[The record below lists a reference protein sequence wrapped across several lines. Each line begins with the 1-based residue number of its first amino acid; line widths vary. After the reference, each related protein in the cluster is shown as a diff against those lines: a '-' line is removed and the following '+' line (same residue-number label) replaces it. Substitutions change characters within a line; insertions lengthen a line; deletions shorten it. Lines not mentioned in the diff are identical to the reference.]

1 MKKYSIILTTY
12 PGRKY
17 GRKIGKEL
25 RKLGITSF
33 YCSLN
38 RWPQVFNDHPE
49 LNKDNC
55 VIVAR
60 CAHPNNSP
68 TWMKILEQKEQEGWT
83 VINST
88 KVLKLTSNKLQ
99 CSLFLQDKVNHPKS
113 WECTKQNFYHT
124 IQKLN
129 LPDNHYIVKP
139 YVSQS
144 QGKYVKQFY
153 LDGDDQERL
162 ACDYITNEYIDINDI
177 PENKL
182 VIQEFVDYVALYRV
196 IVINGKALPYSFVDY
211 PTPEKW
217 KVSVCLNRVSMKYV
231 PNPKKELLKLG
242 EKTQLELGGNIN
254 YIDIFEKKD
263 GTFVISEINT
273 SCILFIH
280 ERLSGMNI
288 AKEIAKGIKQI
299 CMKE

>member
-1 MKKYSIILTTY
+1 MKNYAVILTTF

-25 RKLGITSF
+25 RKLGIISF

-38 RWPQVFNDHPE
+38 RWPNVFRDHPE

-68 TWMKILEQKEQEGWT
+68 NWMKILEDMEEDGWT
-83 VINST
+83 IINNT
-88 KVLKLTSNKLQ
+88 NVLKLTSNKLQ

-113 WECTKQNFYHT
+113 WECTKRNFEET
-124 IQKLN
+124 ANNLN
-129 LPDNHYIVKP
+129 DGTYIVKP

-144 QGKYVKQFY
+144 QGRYVKKFFVDEDADFLIDANTSQ
-153 LDGDDQERL
+153 RL
-162 ACDYITNEYIDINDI
+162 NIDEI

-182 VIQEFVDYVALYRV
+182 VIQEFINYVALYRV
-196 IVINGKALPYSFVDY
+196 IVINGRALPFSFVDR
-211 PTPEKW
+211 PTQNKW
-217 KVSVCLNRVSMKYV
+217 KVSVCLNRTSMEYV
-231 PNPKKELLKLG
+231 PNPNPELLRLG
-242 EKTQLELGGNIN
+242 EQTQREIGGNIN
-254 YIDIFEKKD
+254 YIDIFEKQD
-263 GTFVISEINT
+263 RSFVISEINT

-280 ERLSGMNI
+280 ERLSGKNI
-288 AKEIAKGIKQI
+288 AREIAKGIKQI
-299 CMKE
+299 CLQ